1 MSTPLREPRPTLP
14 PGLLACLFD
23 LDGVLTRTASVHAA
37 AWKAMFDAFLAEHAR
52 RTDTAFAPFDV
63 GADYERYVDGRPRED
78 GTRAFLASRG
88 IELPEGSDDDPP
100 GAWTIRG
107 LGRLKNDDVLH
118 RIRTGGVEVFEGSV
132 DFVRRV
138 RAAGLRTAVVSS
150 SKNTLDVLRATGLE
164 SLFEARVD
172 GVVAGER
179 GLPGKPAPDTFLAGA
194 AELGAPADR
203 AAVFEDATAG
213 VEAGRAGGFAVVV
226 GVDRSLGPSPARAEE
241 LRAHGADLV
250 VRDLSELDI
259 AELDT
264 AAPDVAGPGSAR

>member
-1 MSTPLREPRPTLP
+1 MSTPSHEARRTLP

-23 LDGVLTRTASVHAA
+23 LDGVLTRTASLHAA
-37 AWKAMFDAFLAEHAR
+37 AWKAMFDDFLAEHAR
-52 RTDTAFAPFDV
+52 QTGTTFVPFDI
-63 GADYERYVDGRPRED
+63 GPDYERYVDGRRRED

-107 LGRLKNDDVLH
+107 LGRLKNDDVLR
-118 RIRTGGVEVFEGSV
+118 RIRTGGAEVFEGSV

-150 SKNTLDVLRATGLE
+150 SKNTLDVLRSTGLE
-164 SLFEARVD
+164 PLFEARVD

-194 AELGAPADR
+194 AELGVPPER

-226 GVDRSLGPSPARAEE
+226 GVDRSADPSSARAEE

-250 VRDLSELDI
+250 VRDLSELDV
-259 AELDT
+259 AGPDGDE
-264 AAPDVAGPGSAR
+264 PDVAAPGGVR